1 MNTASP
7 PAGGD
12 DQNACNLRAVI
23 VLISYGAN
31 GYGAPLPSGTA
42 MVAPT
47 SATEIANTNN
57 DLAFVN
63 SEPSANPATEFDDL
77 VYAWSPGEFIDP
89 LAQQGVMK
97 SAVATTNE
105 QLRALQSTVVNIIV
119 NDMTVPHDIK
129 NSLAAYSLTAQLD
142 PWGGTIALST
152 SASGNVCS
160 LAPGQTAF
168 TLTSPGLDGAPGT
181 YTVTNRNDDIV
192 LPVSADV
199 IRTIILSRGNPC

>member
-1 MNTASP
+1 
-7 PAGGD
+7 
-12 DQNACNLRAVI
+12 
-23 VLISYGAN
+23 
-31 GYGAPLPSGTA
+31 
-42 MVAPT
+42 
-47 SATEIANTNN
+47 
-57 DLAFVN
+57 
-63 SEPSANPATEFDDL
+63 

-142 PWGGTIALST
+142 PWGGTISLST